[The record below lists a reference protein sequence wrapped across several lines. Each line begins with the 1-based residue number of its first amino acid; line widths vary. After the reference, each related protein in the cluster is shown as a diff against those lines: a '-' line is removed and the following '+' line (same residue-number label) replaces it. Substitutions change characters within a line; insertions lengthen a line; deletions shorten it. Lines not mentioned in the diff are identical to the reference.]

1 MPPAMLLL
9 LVDGKVLSAAAA
21 EERLVHFRHV
31 LEKPLDVGPLPA
43 QLALLAH
50 LAGLYT
56 ARVVELHA
64 RLQTR
69 GRDGRLT
76 ERRNNI
82 KLSKFISTDAL
93 PSFSRNPEGAVGEQ
107 E

>member
-1 MPPAMLLL
+1 M
-9 LVDGKVLSAAAA
+9 
-21 EERLVHFRHV
+21 HFRHV

-82 KLSKFISTDAL
+82 NLSKFISTDAL
-93 PSFSRNPEGAVGEQ
+93 PSFSRNPEGAVGVQ

>member
-9 LVDGKVLSAAAA
+9 LVDGKVLSTTAA
-21 EERLVHFRHV
+21 EERLVHLRHV

-82 KLSKFISTDAL
+82 NQSKFISTDAL